1 MITSFLLSISG
12 TFATED
18 MWSGWNDIL
27 SDTFGDNTWLDDSIG
42 GDSFTDFIWDQI
54 DFGDATDEASS
65 SLFEGWLTGIDMDDY
80 LSDTQVQL
88 EGMLDSL
95 GDTSDMSTE
104 EIVEALNNAGF
115 DPADYG
121 WDANA
126 NLEDVLDEMSQVAT
140 DMEVMSWMEGWDLDE
155 FPALD
160 GLESTLEDFGF
171 DDLWS
176 LEDINSYLE
185 TDVEDILPNGYT
197 EYQTQLDAIEAGLTE
212 IMNGD
217 SDAPDMDSV
226 LSDIQSMINSMQ
238 TDVNNGATDLTEPLE
253 NLENVY
259 DVLSYFD
266 MEPTDMLAQ
275 MAEDMESLF
284 EDTDYDY
291 GGLDDTL
298 GSDWLSNFETAMQE
312 LSGSIDYEVCEDNFV
327 KTTLSA
333 QYDTP
338 TAYGLSCYQLV
349 ALNVLDCTCLN
360 NAGIYGNTDKED
372 VQESLMCLLNEDD
385 DLTVEQTLRECNGE
399 DVEMDTTLD
408 AFELLD
414 ELTSQ
419 LTLDNFVDMDEDLVD
434 TDELSERWEDIISG
448 IEELSNTEIDTDGTM
463 EDYRDSLSDWIDN
476 LESLVDD
483 LDIDGSYTEQGQDIS
498 DMLDDALSA
507 FEADEDDTDRE
518 SDETASSNKEDD
530 GTEWWVWLLAAV
542 AVFLVICLIC
552 GVTVYQKNRKLSRLA
567 IGIESETYAQVE
579 GDAPLVPAAN
589 AGTTAGEGE
598 M

>member
-1 MITSFLLSISG
+1 
-12 TFATED
+12 

-27 SDTFGDNTWLDDSIG
+27 GDTFGDNTWIDDSIG

-65 SLFEGWLTGIDMDDY
+65 SLFEGWLTGIDMDDFM
-80 LSDTQVQL
+80 SNINNQL
-88 EGMLDSL
+88 QTMLDL
-95 GDTSDMSTE
+95 DPLGGDTSGMSTD
-104 EIVEALNNAGF
+104 EIVEAINNAGF
-115 DPADYG
+115 DPTDYG
-121 WDANA
+121 WDQNA
-126 NLEDVLDEMSQVAT
+126 NLQDVLDEMSAVAT

-160 GLESTLEDFGF
+160 GLESTLNDFGY
-171 DDLWS
+171 DDLYS

-185 TDVEDILPNGYT
+185 TNVEDIMPDGYT
-197 EYQTQLDAIEAGLTE
+197 EYQTQLDAIEAELNE

-217 SDAPDMDSV
+217 SDAPSMDSV
-226 LSDIQSMINSMQ
+226 LSDIESMINSMQ

-275 MAEDMESLF
+275 MAEDMNSLF

-312 LSGSIDYEVCEDNFV
+312 LSGMNDYEVCEDNFV
-327 KTTLSA
+327 KSTLSA
-333 QYDTP
+333 QYNTVA
-338 TAYGLSCYQLV
+338 AYGVSCIRLV
-349 ALNVLDCTCLN
+349 GYNVLDCTCLN
-360 NAGIYGNTDKED
+360 NAGIYGNTDKAD

-399 DVEMDTTLD
+399 DVEMETTLD

-419 LTLDNFVDMDEDLVD
+419 LTLDNFADMDDDLVD

-448 IEELSNTEIDTDGTM
+448 IEDLSNSEIDTDGTM
-463 EDYRDSLSDWIDN
+463 DDYKDSLSDWIDN

-483 LDIDGSYTEQGQDIS
+483 LDIDGSYTERGQEIT
-498 DMLDDALSA
+498 DMLDDALST
-507 FEADEDDTDRE
+507 FELDEDDTDSME
-518 SDETASSNKEDD
+518 SDETAASNKDD
-530 GTEWWVWLLAAV
+530 SMEWYVWVLIAV
-542 AVFLVICLIC
+542 AAILLICVIC
-552 GVTVYQKNRKLSRLA
+552 GFTVYQKNRKLSRLA

-598 M
+598 KM